1 MAWIEGIPPSFNGQA
16 EDKIAKARKEDVSDT
31 PVLMTSDNG
40 FWGGLASLG
49 QTDDI
54 NIVYRNER
62 GSRKEAGPEGD
73 ASRSFA

>member
-1 MAWIEGIPPSFNGQA
+1 
-16 EDKIAKARKEDVSDT
+16 
-31 PVLMTSDNG
+31 MTSDNG
-40 FWGGLASLG
+40 FEAALRHWAKSDDI
-49 QTDDI
+49 DDI